1 MPVGTYFY
9 DSVDDYSGIAGA
21 ATADLTRT
29 RKEHYG
35 FAVDVCFVT
44 AYNSAPSTLASP
56 IIAFN
61 IGYNSATDK
70 LGLVVNNVGQ

>member
-1 MPVGTYFY
+1 MIPYNR
-9 DSVDDYSGIAGA
+9 A
-21 ATADLTRT
+21 ARFGPLGPLTRT

-44 AYNSAPSTLASP
+44 AYNSKPETLASP
-56 IIAFN
+56 IIGFN
-61 IGYNSATDK
+61 VGYDAATDK